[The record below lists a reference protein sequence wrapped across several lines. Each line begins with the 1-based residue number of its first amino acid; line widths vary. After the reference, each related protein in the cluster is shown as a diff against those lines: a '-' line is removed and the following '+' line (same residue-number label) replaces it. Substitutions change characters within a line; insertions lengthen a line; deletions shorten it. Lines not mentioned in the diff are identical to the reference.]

1 MAADRYN
8 PADFERRRYDR
19 WLEEGRFAPAMEPG
33 REPFCIVI
41 PPPNVTG
48 SLHMGHAWDETL
60 QDVLIRWKRMQGYNV
75 LWIPGMD
82 HAGIATQ
89 WMVERAL
96 AEKGLTKEQLGREK
110 FIEEVWRFKE
120 TSHETIANQLK
131 RLGVSCDWE
140 RERFTLDAGL
150 SRAVR
155 RVFVTLYREGL
166 IYRDNRM
173 VSWCP
178 RCLTALSDLEVN
190 HEDVEGGLWHI
201 RYPFAEGNGH
211 VIVATT
217 RPETMLGDTA
227 VAVHPEDERY
237 RELVGRSVILPLV
250 DKTIPLIADSYVDPE
265 FGSGALKITPGHDPN
280 DFEIGRRH
288 GLPIVTVMNEDG
300 TMNGEAPPAYRG
312 LDRFEAR
319 KRVVADL
326 EAKGLLERYEKHA
339 HAIGTCSRCATV
351 VEPRVSLQWFVS
363 MKELA
368 EEGLRAVESKRIELL
383 PEYQE
388 KIYFEWMNNI
398 QDWCISRQLWWGH
411 RIPVWYCKGCGETI
425 VSDEDVTV
433 CDQCGGE
440 LEQDADVLDTWFSSG
455 LWPFSTMG
463 WPEETE
469 DLKTFY
475 PTSVLVTGYDILFF
489 WVARMIVLGL
499 KFMGEVP
506 FGQVFLHGL
515 LRDEH
520 GEKMSKTKGNG
531 IDPLDV
537 IEEYGTDALRFT
549 LAAQTAMGRDIV
561 LQKSTIEG
569 YRNFINKIWN
579 AHRFLMG
586 HWERLD
592 PPPPLDELR
601 PGIFDRWILG
611 RLQRVAQATGRS
623 LEQRRFNDACRE
635 IYAFVWHE
643 YCDWYLEIV
652 KPVLYGD
659 FGGEAQTAAL
669 ATLRHVLG
677 ESLKLLHPFM
687 PFVTEE
693 LWERLPGSEDSI
705 MVQPY
710 PEGEPAR
717 IDARAVADAQSLIEV
732 IGAVRGVRGEN
743 LIKPKQK
750 VDLIVATPSSALR
763 ELLRTEQAIFAALA
777 GTGSIQVVERLQ
789 KRDGH
794 ASAVGKDF
802 EVFLSFEDAVDAPQ
816 ERERLGKEL
825 EKTRGKIV
833 KLAAKLDNPN
843 FVEKAPPEVVAKNR
857 EELGVLEAQAGK
869 LTESL
874 AHLPSA

>member
-319 KRVVADL
+319 RRVVADL
-326 EAKGLLERYEKHA
+326 EVKGLLERYEKHA

-433 CDQCGGE
+433 CDKCGGE

-455 LWPFSTMG
+455 LWPFSSMG

-586 HWERLD
+586 HWERLN

-750 VDLIVATPSSALR
+750 VDLIVATPSSDLR

-843 FVEKAPPEVVAKNR
+843 FVEKAPPEVVVKNR